1 MSDIL
6 EDKVKEINEANKKA
20 IADFQAENDRLL
32 KEKAS
37 DVRLSEVKAEF
48 MARIDVLDKELAR
61 VKIPPIASGDVDKD
75 RPEHK
80 AFDSY
85 LRKGFEGVSADER
98 QHLWVPDGMGK
109 KAWTIGS
116 STSAGVLCYPE
127 YVNQIQHYAAVM
139 HPIRTVANV
148 RQTDRYELIVPVNDA
163 GCVATWVAEGGTK
176 TETTA
181 PTYANTTIIPQK
193 MQVLLKA
200 STEWLSDENFN
211 AEAEIALQAG
221 RAFGALESTAFFS
234 GNGTTTGPEGM
245 NTNATIAADHI
256 NTVTDN
262 TLAFDDFI
270 ITQYTL
276 EEPYIPNASWL
287 LNRTTLGVCVGLKS
301 ATTNTYLL
309 VPNLQAGQPA
319 TILGSPVY
327 SWAAVTACAAS
338 TGLTDDQI
346 ILFYGDFRQGY
357 MVVDRIGMT
366 IQRLNELYAAT
377 GYVGFM
383 VTARV
388 GGGVIIPPAI
398 QILRNQKS

>member
-1 MSDIL
+1 MTPEEIKLQEENTKILMDIQAKYLDL
-6 EDKVKEINEANKKA
+6 EKGRCTKTDLDQFKANV
-20 IADFQAENDRLL
+20 
-32 KEKAS
+32 
-37 DVRLSEVKAEF
+37 DVRWA
-48 MARIDVLDKELAR
+48 DVEKELAR
-61 VKIPPIASGDVDKD
+61 LKAPRLEVSGTEPTAERKAFNKFL
-75 RPEHK
+75 RKGMSALTPEEHK
-80 AFDSY
+80 A
-85 LRKGFEGVSADER
+85 LTLVEAN
-98 QHLWVPDGMGK
+98 H
-109 KAWTIGS
+109 
-116 STSAGVLCYPE
+116 AGVLAPAE
-127 YVNQIQHYAAVM
+127 YVNQIYHYASVM
-139 HPIRTVANV
+139 HPIRTVASV
-148 RQTDRYELIVPVNDA
+148 RQTERYEVQFPVNDA
-163 GCVATWVAEGGTK
+163 GCIATWVAEGGTK

-181 PTYANTTIIPQK
+181 PTYALTTIVPQK
-193 MQVLLKA
+193 MQILLKA
-200 STEWLSDENFN
+200 TTEWLDDQVFN

-221 RAFGALESTAFFS
+221 RALGALESTAFFS
-234 GNGTTTGPEGM
+234 GNGTTTGPEGL

-270 ITQYTL
+270 IAQYTV

-327 SWAAVTACAAS
+327 TWSAVTACAAS
-338 TGLTDDQI
+338 TNLTDDQI
-346 ILFYGDFRQGY
+346 ILLYGDFRQGY
-357 MVVDRIGMT
+357 MVIDRMGMT

-377 GYVGFM
+377 GYVGFLI
-383 VTARV
+383 TARV